1 MTRRSVAIKLEI
13 YLKCCGLKVQSQFNS
28 LQTEA
33 YITNPVSFLLTYRSA
48 SLSVEINLY
57 GLVKHDSGCIW
68 VWTLNPQPT
77 TLYIYKLRCTEQS
90 SNSTLPKAKRICHT
104 IYIYIYIP

>member
-13 YLKCCGLKVQSQFNS
+13 YLKCCGLKVKSQFNS

-68 VWTLNPQPT
+68 VWTLNPQH
-77 TLYIYKLRCTEQS
+77 YIFINYDVLNSLRIVPCPKL
-90 SNSTLPKAKRICHT
+90 NGYVIP
-104 IYIYIYIP
+104 YIYIYIP